1 MVGRSRVALPSLH
14 SDKSTTGNSRTATF
28 LTASVTYPLRVL
40 PICGPRSAVG
50 SLCVRVRDNFPTD
63 L

>member
-28 LTASVTYPLRVL
+28 LTASVTYPLTYIRVL

-50 SLCVRVRDNFPTD
+50 SLCVRVFAR
-63 L
+63 